1 MKIGENKLLSKGT
14 WKMSLLKITDKVQLE
29 SMYQN
34 VVKKYEDYKAL
45 NLNLDMTRGKPCT
58 EQLDLA
64 ADLITCLGKEEY
76 KAGGMDCRNYG
87 LVDGLP
93 EAKAL
98 FAPMLEVSEK
108 QIIIGGNASLNMM
121 YDTIARALL
130 KGVPGSDKPWGSQGK
145 VKFLCPSPG
154 YDRHFS
160 ICEYFGIEM
169 ITVDMTP
176 EGPDM
181 DEVERLVAADDSIKG
196 MWCVP
201 KYSNPDGITY
211 SDETVDRL
219 AAMVTGAE
227 DFRIFWDN
235 AYIVHHLTDEPDQLK
250 NILKACEAAGNPDRV
265 FIFASSSKIS
275 FSGAGIAM
283 MAASEKNI
291 EAIKKQIFIQTIG
304 PDKLNQ
310 LRHVKFFKTA
320 DNITQHMKKH
330 AAILKPKF
338 EKVLEILQ
346 EQLAD
351 KEIASWT
358 KPNGGYFISLNVLEG
373 CAAAVVAKAKEAGLV
388 LTAAG
393 ATFPYGKDPKDKN
406 IRIAPT
412 LPPIEELEKA
422 IELLCVCVEM
432 VCLEKLISAK

>member
-14 WKMSLLKITDKVQLE
+14 WKMSLLKITDKIQLE

-250 NILKACEAAGNPDRV
+250 DILKACEAAGNPDRV

-432 VCLEKLISAK
+432 VCLEKLISTK